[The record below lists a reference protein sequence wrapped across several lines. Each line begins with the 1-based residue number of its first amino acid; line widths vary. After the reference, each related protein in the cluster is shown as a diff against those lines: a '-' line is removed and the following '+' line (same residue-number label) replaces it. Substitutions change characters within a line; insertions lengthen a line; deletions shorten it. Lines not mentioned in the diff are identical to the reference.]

1 MVGYV
6 ILKDRRYS
14 ATVVDIDY
22 MGDQVLVGIDN
33 FGYYDTKTKLISSYQ
48 FIPIQDGYDIFY

>member
-6 ILKDRRYS
+6 ILNDRKYS
-14 ATVVDIDY
+14 VTVVDIDY

-33 FGYYDTKTKLISSYQ
+33 FGYYDTKAKLISSYQ
-48 FIPIQDGYDIFY
+48 FIPIQEEYDVFY